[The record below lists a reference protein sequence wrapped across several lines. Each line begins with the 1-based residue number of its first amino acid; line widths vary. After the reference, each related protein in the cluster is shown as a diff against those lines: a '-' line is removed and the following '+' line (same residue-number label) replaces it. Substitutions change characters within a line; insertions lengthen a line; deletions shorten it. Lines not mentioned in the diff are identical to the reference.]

1 MLERAAICLDSAR
14 RHLLRNPNGVI
25 RSRRL
30 LKPHF
35 WRHSVPDSKNPS
47 WRISFW
53 YTPPLMQSESLNV
66 VEKSPHLV
74 ENTTH
79 AFLEFLYPPPCQ
91 RFAMSWLSR
100 PRSRL
105 PSRRK
110 RRIIPNVSRPYVSEA
125 SELCEAPQT
134 KLSSETPSN
143 STDQENRT
151 QKVMTLH
158 AFLNEKS
165 KLEHD
170 KAWELFEEA
179 GNPPEFRSRL
189 LDYLRTSNR
198 PVDLK
203 RAKRLFD
210 TIDLEMRTAD
220 DYLHVTT
227 CLLLS
232 GRNADVKHVCAEAM
246 ARCLGISSW
255 GTAFASFV
263 QSSQWQNMA
272 ELWDFRPSG
281 IEYNVFH
288 DALGFLKSLIDLPD
302 RILRLSEYLKEQKSS
317 SVDSKLGELAPFLL
331 NLLFR
336 TPKMMK
342 AISTEMILRL
352 TQNFNQLEL
361 LTSEHYHYAIEVLQ
375 SFEVRSDIIRS
386 MVVYRNFRWHM
397 DGEVPPQ
404 RLLQS
409 LLKTLKSLEI
419 THGIQYILKEYILF
433 YGKPSKEAYK
443 LALATFSRAGDARSV
458 GDLFNNLVADHG
470 NPQSLRWITPC
481 LYVHARLGRVEETVK
496 EFRKISEE
504 FGLLPNI
511 VCWNILLTAY
521 ANAKDISGAFSTW
534 EEMVGENVRPNP
546 YTFGILMSL
555 CANRGDIN
563 AVRHLFQVARKL
575 QVKITTA
582 MVDTII
588 EAYCNNQKF
597 QDAEEIAEACLSLD
611 MEGSR
616 VRMWNILLW
625 MHAFRGDLDSV
636 SRIQSRMESAGLR
649 PDQMTYAALILS
661 LALVRRPDSA
671 RRILRTLHRS
681 RRVHAIELHYIIILY
696 AYVQARNRDMVQVLY
711 REMMERFNNPSP
723 SARLLMLKNYL
734 MKDLQLLKEEGY
746 DKRDDANVRLVS
758 AERFL
763 ADTLA
768 EFDIKQ
774 LASKQ
779 PQPGTARQSLREA
792 FPTMYYQ
799 YIIRA
804 YGTAGAYTKVQGLFD
819 RFSQNGQI
827 SVSNR
832 SFNEAPPIHLLA
844 ALMHAHLK
852 TEQYSKVEECWR
864 MALPRAVKLASRLD
878 VETLMS
884 SNCPTDGDQGHPNPP
899 NDSVDIL
906 EPKLNSSAAGA
917 ATSILPTQ
925 RFILWK
931 CISLYMQALAFQGE
945 PWRIPQLVAEFQG
958 LGFSLTTHNWST
970 YVQMLAMSK
979 RATDQMEAFVTF
991 EEKFMPN
998 FPGWQNLRLGLA
1010 VKPEGAP
1017 DTLDCIENPKR
1028 GKRRGFLGKAGRR
1041 LWSKIQPDFMM
1052 PTYTTMVYLA
1062 SALLDFRER
1071 SIIDGGIQLK
1081 SLFASAPKTIQTIAD
1096 MPRLREKFQGIFLR
1110 RREELGDK
1118 EMEPHE
1124 PFVWTGGILGVGGES
1139 RTVTDPK
1146 DELSKLSETGAL
1158 SVTAAPSEVSGRPR
1172 QEQVD
1177 CMPTSQPLSAAGMI
1191 GDLEYFE
1198 DASLNYVDDLIGP
1211 PERTLDYQDQ
1221 VDIEA
1226 ETLLQSR
1233 QRLLG
1238 IDPLTEEE
1246 PPDVD
1251 GWRLAVGLVKSKAP
1265 SPESAAKDSSPNE
1278 SPVASRKVKGPD
1290 IYSIMSESA
1299 AEE

>member
-14 RHLLRNPNGVI
+14 QRLLRNPNGVI
-25 RSRRL
+25 RSRKL
-30 LKPHF
+30 LNPHF
-35 WRHSVPDSKNPS
+35 WQHSVPDSKNPS
-47 WRISFW
+47 WCISFLF
-53 YTPPLMQSESLNV
+53 TPLMQSESLNV
-66 VEKSPHLV
+66 AERSPYLV
-74 ENTTH
+74 ENSTH
-79 AFLEFLYPPPCQ
+79 AFLEFLYPPLCQ
-91 RFAMSWLSR
+91 RFAMSWVSR

-110 RRIIPNVSRPYVSEA
+110 RRIIPNISRPYMSET
-125 SELCEAPQT
+125 SELC
-134 KLSSETPSN
+134 KNSLSSEAPS
-143 STDQENRT
+143 SSIGKENRT

-158 AFLNEKS
+158 ALLDEKAR
-165 KLEHD
+165 LEHD
-170 KAWELFEEA
+170 KAWKLFEEA
-179 GNPPEFRSRL
+179 GNPPEFRSHL
-189 LDYLRTSNR
+189 LDYLRTSNQR
-198 PVDLK
+198 VDLK

-210 TIDLEMRTAD
+210 TIDSEMRTAD
-220 DYLHVTT
+220 DYLNVTT

-232 GRNADVKHVCAEAM
+232 GRNADVKDVCAEAM
-246 ARCLGISSW
+246 ARRLGIPSW

-263 QSSQWQNMA
+263 QNSQWQYVA

-281 IEYNVFH
+281 IEYDVSH
-288 DALGFLKSLIDLPD
+288 IALAFLKPLLDLPD
-302 RILRLSEYLKEQKSS
+302 RILRLSEYLKEQRSGG
-317 SVDSKLGELAPFLL
+317 VDSKLRALAPLLL

-336 TPKMMK
+336 TPKTMK
-342 AISTEMILRL
+342 DISTEMILHL
-352 TQNFNQLEL
+352 TQNFKQLEL
-361 LTSEHYHYAIEVLQ
+361 LTSEHYYYAIEVLR
-375 SFEVRSDIIRS
+375 SFEIRSDIIRS
-386 MVVYRNFRWHM
+386 MIVYRNYRWHM
-397 DGEVPPQ
+397 DNEVPPQ

-419 THGIQYILKEYILF
+419 THGVQYILNEYILF

-470 NPQSLRWITPC
+470 SPQTLRWITPC

-504 FGLLPNI
+504 FGLVPNT

-534 EEMVGENVRPNP
+534 EEMTEKNVRPNQ
-546 YTFGILMSL
+546 YTFGILMGL

-563 AVRHLFQVARKL
+563 AVRYLFQIARKQ

-588 EAYCNNQKF
+588 ESYCNNQRF
-597 QDAEEIAEACLSLD
+597 QDAEEIAEACLPLD
-611 MEGSR
+611 IEGSR
-616 VRMWNILLW
+616 VRMWNTLLW

-636 SRIQSRMESAGLR
+636 SRIQSRMQSAGLR

-661 LALVRRPDSA
+661 LALIKRPDSA

-681 RRVHAIELHYIIILY
+681 RRVHATELHYIIILY

-711 REMMERFNNPSP
+711 QEMMERFNNPSP

-746 DKRDDANVRLVS
+746 DKRDNANVRLAS
-758 AERFL
+758 AERYL
-763 ADTLA
+763 ADALA

-792 FPTMYYQ
+792 FPAMYYQ

-804 YGTAGAYTKVQGLFD
+804 YGTAGAYTKVQELFD
-819 RFSQNGQI
+819 RFNQNGKI
-827 SVSNR
+827 PVSNR
-832 SFNEAPPIHLLA
+832 SFNESPPLHLLA

-852 TEQYSKVEECWR
+852 TGQYSKVEECWK

-878 VETLMS
+878 VKALMS
-884 SNCPTDGDQGHPNPP
+884 SNSAIDEDLERPKSPK
-899 NDSVDIL
+899 DSVSIL
-906 EPKLNSSAAGA
+906 DMSEPKFNSSTAGTV
-917 ATSILPTQ
+917 TSILPTQ
-925 RFILWK
+925 RFMLWK

-945 PWRIPQLVAEFQG
+945 PWRIPQLVAEFQS

-979 RATDQMEAFVTF
+979 RASDQVEAFVTF
-991 EEKFMPN
+991 EKKFILN
-998 FPGWQNLRLGLA
+998 FPGWQSLRLGLA

-1017 DTLDCIENPKR
+1017 DTLDYLENPKR
-1028 GKRRGFLGKAGRR
+1028 GKRRGLLGKAGRR
-1041 LWSKIQPDFMM
+1041 FWSKIQPDFMM

-1071 SIIDGGIQLK
+1071 SIIDGGAQLK
-1081 SLFASAPKTIQTIAD
+1081 SLFALAPKTIQAIAD
-1096 MPRLREKFQGIFLR
+1096 MPRLREKFQGILLR

-1118 EMEPHE
+1118 KMEPHE
-1124 PFVWTGGILGVGGES
+1124 LFVWTGGILGVGGES
-1139 RTVTDPK
+1139 RIVTDPK
-1146 DELSKLSETGAL
+1146 NETGTPSAT
-1158 SVTAAPSEVSGRPR
+1158 VAPGEVSGRP
-1172 QEQVD
+1172 QQGQGD
-1177 CMPTSQPLSAAGMI
+1177 CMPTSQLPSAAGSI
-1191 GDLEYFE
+1191 GDSVEY
-1198 DASLNYVDDLIGP
+1198 ARLNYVDEFSIDMIEP

-1233 QRLLG
+1233 RRRLG

-1246 PPDVD
+1246 SPDMD
-1251 GWRLAVGLVKSKAP
+1251 GWRLAVRLVRSKAP
-1265 SPESAAKDSSPNE
+1265 SPDSAAKDAQREPCCIK
-1278 SPVASRKVKGPD
+1278 RVKSKLNPD
-1290 IYSIMSESA
+1290 SHSIMSDAA
-1299 AEE
+1299 AEQ